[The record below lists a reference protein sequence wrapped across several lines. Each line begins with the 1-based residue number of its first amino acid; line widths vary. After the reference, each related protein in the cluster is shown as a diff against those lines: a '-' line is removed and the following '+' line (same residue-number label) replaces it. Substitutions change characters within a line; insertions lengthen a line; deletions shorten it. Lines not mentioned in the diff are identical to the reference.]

1 MCQAISLGMQ
11 NAYLQHLGSSSL
23 TRDGTWAALE
33 VQSQPL
39 DQGNPLDIFNTYS
52 MLSSI
57 SFIVLFLNLY
67 CCILVY
73 NVVFIYAIQQSDS
86 VIYCIHIYILFH
98 ILLHDGL
105 SQDIEYSSLCCTV
118 GLCCL
123 SIMNIIVCICSP
135 HTPNP
140 FFPYPLPL
148 DNHRSGLYLCESI
161 VFHR

>member
-1 MCQAISLGMQ
+1 MQ

-67 CCILVY
+67 C
-73 NVVFIYAIQQSDS
+73 
-86 VIYCIHIYILFH
+86 
-98 ILLHDGL
+98 
-105 SQDIEYSSLCCTV
+105 
-118 GLCCL
+118 
-123 SIMNIIVCICSP
+123 
-135 HTPNP
+135 
-140 FFPYPLPL
+140 
-148 DNHRSGLYLCESI
+148 
-161 VFHR
+161 

>member
-52 MLSSI
+52 MLSFI

-86 VIYCIHIYILFH
+86 VIYCIHIYILCH
-98 ILLHDGL
+98 ILFHDGL
-105 SQDIEYSSLCCTV
+105 SQDIEYSCLCCAV
-118 GLCCL
+118 GTCCL
-123 SIMNIIVCICSP
+123 CILYIRV
-135 HTPNP
+135 HTTVT
-140 FFPYPLPL
+140 FMM
-148 DNHRSGLYLCESI
+148 DI
-161 VFHR
+161 